1 MRFTVFDRWGNQT
14 GTIPDVIEAVHAD
27 EVNGE
32 DSLTLLLP
40 ACDLSKGDRI
50 VWRDKF
56 LVWHEHTVND
66 IKAVHQDGKAYS
78 TVYCESSLAELW
90 TDYLEDVR
98 NRDVTA
104 AVAMGKALSK
114 SRWEVGRVEIPKV
127 ATTSYYHESAR
138 EALNDVVKAYGGEL
152 SVSVAVEGT
161 GIASRKVS
169 LLKRR
174 GEDSGKRFEYSKD
187 IKGITREVAVDDV
200 CTALYGYGKG
210 LEQVS
215 DDGHPTGGYDR
226 KLTFGDINNGKDYV
240 ADEKAKERWGLP
252 DGKGGKKHCFGKV
265 EFSDC
270 EDKAELKALTLAEL
284 EKRKAPRVT
293 YEADVV
299 DLADAGFAGEDV
311 RPGDVVALIDRDL
324 GERLVG
330 RVLRVERYLYNEQA
344 TKITIG
350 NASRRITDVLA
361 QTKSQLDS
369 LNSRSGT
376 WDGMARLSEGYMQRL
391 VSSLNNTMNQT
402 GGYTYMEPGE
412 GIITYDRPKD
422 QNPTMAIQI
431 KGAGFRIANAKKAN
445 GDWDWRTFGTAAG
458 FTADEINAGTIRGG
472 NSWWNLGTG
481 DLHLGQGS
489 IQSSNGSHWNLGGGD
504 FQTVY
509 KLSES
514 LTTSS
519 STMKVYS
526 ETVIAV
532 EMSSDTPFAIYK
544 GSRMR
549 TEKGGKVT
557 YGAVFNKNFVGGLKV
572 DGSNAYLRAARA
584 GTSDSLYLT
593 TGTTSAGNPGASF
606 VDDGVVYADIEALH
620 AVDSPAGETNG
631 VGFAC
636 LDKAFLDVSTY
647 YNRVWMYPPTYKD
660 TYLKQPPEQLML
672 ERGKRVYL
680 QRSEDQGVFFGDGYA
695 QLQLDST
702 HYVRIDQTGVS
713 CRCGSKGFGWHNGAF
728 AEELT
733 WS

>member
-14 GTIPDVIEAVHAD
+14 GTVPDVIEAVHAD

-50 VWRDKF
+50 VWRDRF

-104 AVAMGKALSK
+104 TVAMGKALSK

-138 EALNDVVKAYGGEL
+138 EALNDIVKAYGGEL

-226 KLTFGDINNGKDYV
+226 KLTFGDINGGKDYV

-270 EDKAELKALTLAEL
+270 EDKTELKALTLAEL

-412 GIITYDRPKD
+412 GIVTYDRPKD

-431 KGAGFRIANAKKAN
+431 KGAGFRIANTKKAN

-458 FTADEINAGTIRGG
+458 FTADEINAGTIRGELLVEPRDRG
-472 NSWWNLGTG
+472 HASWAGLHPVVEREPLEPRRRRLPDRLQALGEPDHLVSHDEGLLG
-481 DLHLGQGS
+481 DRHSGRDVVRHPIRDLQGVEDADREGREGHVRGRFQQELRRRPQGRRLERLPSRGQG
-489 IQSSNGSHWNLGGGD
+489 GD
-504 FQTVY
+504 VR
-509 KLSES
+509 LP
-514 LTTSS
+514 
-519 STMKVYS
+519 V
-526 ETVIAV
+526 
-532 EMSSDTPFAIYK
+532 P
-544 GSRMR
+544 
-549 TEKGGKVT
+549 
-557 YGAVFNKNFVGGLKV
+557 
-572 DGSNAYLRAARA
+572 
-584 GTSDSLYLT
+584 
-593 TGTTSAGNPGASF
+593 
-606 VDDGVVYADIEALH
+606 DDRHHQRGQPWSVV
-620 AVDSPAGETNG
+620 
-631 VGFAC
+631 
-636 LDKAFLDVSTY
+636 
-647 YNRVWMYPPTYKD
+647 R
-660 TYLKQPPEQLML
+660 
-672 ERGKRVYL
+672 
-680 QRSEDQGVFFGDGYA
+680 
-695 QLQLDST
+695 
-702 HYVRIDQTGVS
+702 
-713 CRCGSKGFGWHNGAF
+713 
-728 AEELT
+728 
-733 WS
+733 